1 MPTVE
6 DLLLEKRRYGLPEE
20 VSEHEKELLKQDTPV
35 QKIIGYVDLANVRIF
50 LDKYVLIPRYET
62 EELVLKAIE
71 KIPQNAKVLDLG
83 CGSGFIAIAL
93 KKNRPDLEVYAT
105 DISDDAL
112 IQTKQNALIN
122 GVKINVMYSNLFSM
136 LRDEV
141 KEKKFDVIIS
151 NPPYI
156 LESEVLPKSVIN
168 HEPFEALFA
177 PDYGLFFYKKILENR
192 KTFLEKNGM
201 IFFEINPIHGQYW
214 EILKSTFNLELLKD
228 INQKDRMVIIQLND

>member
-6 DLLLEKRRYGLPEE
+6 DLLLEKRRYGLPEK
-20 VSEHEKELLKQDTPV
+20 VSEHEKKLLKQDTPV

-168 HEPFEALFA
+168 
-177 PDYGLFFYKKILENR
+177 
-192 KTFLEKNGM
+192 
-201 IFFEINPIHGQYW
+201 
-214 EILKSTFNLELLKD
+214 
-228 INQKDRMVIIQLND
+228 